1 MATDAELSLYPS
13 STDDGKAIPLD
24 VIMPKELL
32 FSTVPAGADIGI
44 VIPADFFLVSIM
56 SSVDVMIDL
65 SNEDA
70 YPLASGVYPEGI
82 FIAAGITY
90 TMRLPSTGAAKVI
103 PVVTGN
109 EAGWISIQNFQK
121 WAGLGLRRQL
131 NIRG

>member
-1 MATDAELSLYPS
+1 MATAAELELYPS

-24 VIMPKELL
+24 VILPKELL
-32 FSTVPAGADIGI
+32 FAAIPAAADIGI
-44 VIPADFFLVSIM
+44 VIPSNFLLVSIM

-70 YPLASGVYPEGI
+70 YPLAPGVYPDGI

-90 TMRLPSTGAAKVI
+90 TMRLPSTGPAEVI
-103 PVVTGN
+103 PVATGS